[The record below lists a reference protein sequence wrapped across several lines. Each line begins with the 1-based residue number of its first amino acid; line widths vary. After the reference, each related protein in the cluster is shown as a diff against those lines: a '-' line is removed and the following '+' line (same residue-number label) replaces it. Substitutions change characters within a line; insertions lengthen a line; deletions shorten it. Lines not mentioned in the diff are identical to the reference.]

1 MEKNDF
7 LLYNEVLYRL
17 HDCQTGQEFAHA
29 LLTQLR
35 LLLPFSY
42 ASFVPITV
50 QPDTGELL
58 HGAPLCQPPSFAQAE
73 RAWLATLDRA
83 DTAWLS
89 HAPEATVVRDSELF
103 SGERRFATPSYA
115 TIYRDYGIHDC
126 IQVNLVYGGQ
136 PLGRL
141 ALYRTREDGLFTD
154 RDAFFLRAL
163 SNHLGLACH
172 RCLAGQA
179 PAARQDLSSLSRRH
193 GLTKREE
200 EVLELIFQ
208 DKNNEEI
215 LQDLCISR
223 NTLLKHLQNLY
234 RKCGVSSRWDLRKLR
249 GE

>member
-17 HDCQTGQEFAHA
+17 HDCQSVQAMNHT
-29 LLTQLR
+29 LLTQLK

-50 QPDTGELL
+50 RPETGELL
-58 HGAPLCQPPSFAQAE
+58 HGDPVCSPPAFARAE
-73 RAWLATLDRA
+73 RAWLAGLDRS

-103 SGERRFATPSYA
+103 SGERRFALPSYA
-115 TIYRDYGIHDC
+115 IYRDYGIHDC

-141 ALYRTREDGLFTD
+141 ALYRTQADGLFTD

-172 RCLAGQA
+172 RCLADQV
-179 PAARQDLSSLSRRH
+179 PDARPDLSALCRRC

-200 EVLELIFQ
+200 EVLALIFQ

-215 LQDLCISR
+215 LQRLCISR
-223 NTLLKHLQNLY
+223 HTLLKHLQNLY
-234 RKCGVSSRWDLRKLR
+234 RKCGVSSRWDLRKLK